1 MASGHTDESAAGV
14 PEGVQWAPFMSDLPE
29 DENEWVMVGQK
40 DGNDATTCYTHD
52 ELEGNF
58 PDWGLTSDVPELKKY
73 IMCCVV

>member
-1 MASGHTDESAAGV
+1 
-14 PEGVQWAPFMSDLPE
+14 MSDLPE

-58 PDWGLTSDVPELKKY
+58 PDWGLTSDVPEVKKY